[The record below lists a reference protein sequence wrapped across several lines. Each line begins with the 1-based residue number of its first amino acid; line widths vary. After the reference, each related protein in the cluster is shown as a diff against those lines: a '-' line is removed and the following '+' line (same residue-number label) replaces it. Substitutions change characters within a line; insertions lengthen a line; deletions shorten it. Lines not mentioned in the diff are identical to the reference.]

1 MPLATCSKF
10 LRPSLS
16 RISPVLRSLQL
27 GRCRLF
33 SSLEK
38 RPNLAV
44 NRLSARHASDGPQT
58 SSSEWPISDNVL
70 VVLGFSLL
78 GSTLFFVSIFCTR
91 FLIFLLASLDMLS
104 AMLIWNLVISFKAV
118 YSGLLDPEGVR
129 SKIPGGSRKRAEV
142 LNKHFRKQNCVIFHH
157 PLLIAQFI
165 EY

>member
-27 GRCRLF
+27 SRCRLF

-38 RPNLAV
+38 RPNLV
-44 NRLSARHASDGPQT
+44 SSRLKSRHVSDG
-58 SSSEWPISDNVL
+58 SSSQASPGEWPISDNAL

-78 GSTLFFVSIFCTR
+78 GSTLFF
-91 FLIFLLASLDMLS
+91 
-104 AMLIWNLVISFKAV
+104 AV

-129 SKIPGGSRKRAEV
+129 SKIPGGSRKRAEEEEE
-142 LNKHFRKQNCVIFHH
+142 CDDCD
-157 PLLIAQFI
+157 
-165 EY
+165 